1 MWHPVMWQDPPP
13 PPPPK
18 KTKINEDGEEETD
31 SEAEEAAEE
40 QREKDRI
47 VNLPHQRIIR
57 NIRRFFKEHAQ
68 DSELRGSKI
77 EDMLLIL
84 PSASRVVK

>member
-1 MWHPVMWQDPPP
+1 MWQDPPP

-18 KTKINEDGEEETD
+18 KTKINEDGEEVTD

-40 QREKDRI
+40 QREKDRLT
-47 VNLPHQRIIR
+47 NLPHQRIIK
-57 NIRRFFKEHAQ
+57 NIRRFFKEHER
-68 DSELRGSKI
+68 DSELKSSKI

-84 PSASRVVK
+84 PSASKVVK